1 MNTRSAP
8 GVLSFT
14 LAFALGAC
22 QAGVAPTPSVVVPP
36 PTAAPTSTPL
46 GEHVV
51 AEWSVPSP
59 GWMFIGRD
67 SVWIQ
72 DHRGAVIARIDPAS
86 NTSSAVADAATAEQ
100 PPVTQGFGSVWIAN
114 SNNTLDRV
122 APTDRSKV
130 LATIILDAGLMD
142 IWNAVLVTPAAVWV
156 YESDKAELLKID
168 PATNH
173 IVSRTPWTT
182 LIAEAKAKTKVPA
195 GKGTDFLWLHMAGD
209 EGGGVGLPKGLLR
222 LDPNSGAGLTFL
234 PWSADHEGDGPIIVT
249 DNAVWHSA
257 GGHIYRIDVATNQ
270 IVATYPS
277 VTGIVHLAIGFGS
290 VWLANYEGS
299 LVQRLDIVP

>member
-1 MNTRSAP
+1 MHTRRAP
-8 GVLSFT
+8 IALPIALLLS
-14 LAFALGAC
+14 LGAC
-22 QAGVAPTPSVVVPP
+22 QAGVPPAPSVVVPP
-36 PTAAPTSTPL
+36 TTAPTSTPL

-51 AEWSVPSP
+51 AEWSVSSP
-59 GWMFIGRD
+59 GGMFVGRD
-67 SVWIQ
+67 AVWVQ
-72 DHRGAVIARIDPAS
+72 DHRGAVVARIDPAS
-86 NTSSAVADAATAEQ
+86 NTATVVVDAATAEQ

-122 APTDRSKV
+122 SQTDRSNV
-130 LATIILDAGLMD
+130 LATIILDAGSMD
-142 IWNAVLVTPAAVWV
+142 IWNAVLATSAAVWV
-156 YESDKAELLKID
+156 YESDKAELLRID

-182 LIAEAKAKTKVPA
+182 LIAQAKAQSEVPR
-195 GKGTDFLWLHMAGD
+195 GKATDFLWMHIAGD

-222 LDPNSGAGLTFL
+222 LDPSSGAGLTFL
-234 PWSADHEGDGPIIVT
+234 PWDADHEGDGPMLVT

-257 GGHIYRIDVATNQ
+257 GGRIYRIDVATNR
-270 IVATYPS
+270 IDATYPS
-277 VTGIVHLAIGFGS
+277 VTGIVHLAVGFGS

>member
-1 MNTRSAP
+1 MNTRSLP
-8 GVLSFT
+8 RVLSFT

-22 QAGVAPTPSVVVPP
+22 QAGVAPTPSVVA
-36 PTAAPTSTPL
+36 PTTAPTSTPL

-51 AEWSVPSP
+51 AEWTVPSP
-59 GWMFIGRD
+59 GGMFIGRD
-67 SVWIQ
+67 AVWVQ
-72 DHRGAVIARIDPAS
+72 DHRGTVIARIDPAS
-86 NTSSAVADAATAEQ
+86 NTSSAVTDAATAEP

-130 LATIILDAGLMD
+130 LATIILDASLMD

-168 PATNH
+168 PATNR

-182 LIAEAKAKTKVPA
+182 LIAEAKAQTRVPV

-209 EGGGVGLPKGLLR
+209 EGGGIGLPKGLLR
-222 LDPNSGAGLTFL
+222 LDPTSGAGLTFL

-249 DNAVWHSA
+249 GNAVWHSA

-290 VWLANYEGS
+290 VWLANYERS